1 MESII
6 IVNPSE
12 TLYYLYIEIMT
23 GFIKQSC
30 GGELLKNKDT
40 KILIGLS
47 RNLHALHR
55 QTAQLLLQ
63 HNLTLSQFGVLE
75 VLFSKGELRIGE
87 VQDKIL
93 SSTGTMPTILKN
105 LERQQYIQKIP
116 DTQDKRATKLQLLPK
131 GQELVETILPEN
143 LKQIERYCLRLTEN
157 EKVELIHLLKK
168 LGGK

>member
-23 GFIKQSC
+23 GFIKQSY

-105 LERQQYIQKIP
+105 LERRQFIQKVP
-116 DTQDKRATKLQLLPK
+116 DPTDRRATRLQLLPK
-131 GQELVETILPEN
+131 GEKLVQDILPKN
-143 LKQIERYCLRLTEN
+143 LEQIQTYCSRLTEN

-168 LGGK
+168 LRGK

>member
-93 SSTGTMPTILKN
+93 SSTGTMPTILKKFGASTVYSKDSGYP
-105 LERQQYIQKIP
+105 R
-116 DTQDKRATKLQLLPK
+116 
-131 GQELVETILPEN
+131 
-143 LKQIERYCLRLTEN
+143 
-157 EKVELIHLLKK
+157 
-168 LGGK
+168 